1 YGMASRHGLT
11 PLLNRE
17 ITHTAAV
24 SLLAGMNLHEH
35 LPRIEGSWE
44 LCLRT
49 ALERHGGKLEV
60 RLAIPDLAPL
70 PLRLRKAVLTPLSYS
85 YLHKEI
91 RLVRDFDLR
100 MARESHRKIEEL
112 PGWWEDER
120 IMGTPLYQRLA
131 RRGEEADP
139 ARAVLSV
146 LRPEPWLEI
155 PARRIRFRALY
166 LLLSKTATN
175 RTALGKAGLSAE
187 EIRALFRLA
196 FEAALDYTNVVQV

>member
-70 PLRLRKAVLTPLSYS
+70 PLRLRKAVLTPLAYS

-100 MARESHRKIEEL
+100 MARESHRTLEEI

-120 IMGTPLYQRLA
+120 VLGTPIA
-131 RRGEEADP
+131 RRLSDAADP
-139 ARAVLSV
+139 ARGLLAVMRS
-146 LRPEPWLEI
+146 EPWLEP
-155 PARRIRFRALY
+155 PAQKIRFRA
-166 LLLSKTATN
+166 
-175 RTALGKAGLSAE
+175 
-187 EIRALFRLA
+187 IH
-196 FEAALDYTNVVQV
+196 